1 VSFRPHPWMDQFVL
15 RGRGPAE
22 MLTPFR
28 QAMAAAQMLS
38 RVADDRTGL
47 TIREYDIVGSA
58 RYQALILTE
67 LVQQLDEQVAKL
79 ASDAEQSRDTGADP
93 DRILISSLTGVI
105 RATATLVEVSHAL
118 LRVGES
124 LLVVR
129 TPKARVELA
138 AAVETLRAAVGTSQ
152 ITIQA
157 NLGRVT
163 DSRTYDQLVEGL
175 PSFDLIRDHADK
187 VASVIRKQTA
197 PMALPAQR
205 AELAR

>member
-1 VSFRPHPWMDQFVL
+1 MDQFVL

-22 MLTPFR
+22 VLTPFR

-47 TIREYDIVGSA
+47 TLREYDIVGSA

-79 ASDAEQSRDTGADP
+79 AADADHSRVPGVDP
-93 DRILISSLTGVI
+93 DRTLITSLTGVI

-118 LRVGES
+118 LRVGEA

-129 TPKARVELA
+129 TPKARMELA

-163 DSRTYDQLVEGL
+163 DSRTYDQLVDGL

-187 VASVIRKQTA
+187 VARVIRKQTA
-197 PMALPAQR
+197 PMSLPSQR
-205 AELAR
+205 AEVVR

>member
-1 VSFRPHPWMDQFVL
+1 MDQFVL

-22 MLTPFR
+22 TLTPFR

-47 TIREYDIVGSA
+47 TLREYDIVGSA

-67 LVQQLDEQVAKL
+67 LVQQLDEQVSQL
-79 ASDAEQSRDTGADP
+79 AADADQSRVTGADP
-93 DRILISSLTGVI
+93 DRVLISSLTGVI

-163 DSRTYDQLVEGL
+163 DSRTYDQLVDGL

-187 VASVIRKQTA
+187 VANVIRKQTA
-197 PMALPAQR
+197 PMSLPAQR
-205 AELAR
+205 AEVAR